1 MLSVTLKDKRLCH
14 TFLSLKP
21 SVKTKNLQ
29 LITIFNTNLF
39 KYIST
44 YLNRPCIMDLQVR
57 GQKTENSFLN
67 MYFIEMCAFCHGV
80 PMSMNVYII
89 LTSSCLWHAAVF
101 ILHNGKERLA
111 LQSLAPNRFHVVPS
125 CIYGGSNCE
134 VRCHSPITCL
144 PTKFCI

>member
-1 MLSVTLKDKRLCH
+1 MG
-14 TFLSLKP
+14 
-21 SVKTKNLQ
+21 
-29 LITIFNTNLF
+29 
-39 KYIST
+39 
-44 YLNRPCIMDLQVR
+44 LQVR
-57 GQKTENSFLN
+57 EQKTENSFLN
-67 MYFIEMCAFCHGV
+67 MYFTEMCAFCHGV